1 MKTCPACASRYSD
14 DTLQFCLQD
23 GARLYSADEA
33 AAPTAVL
40 NEIETA
46 EARKPLP
53 PTTPADWHAPAT
65 QKSRPASGSRR
76 KIAIAVVLTALGML
90 LLVGGAAL
98 GVWLYSR
105 QPRTEIAVNTSP
117 GPSPN
122 TRATATPRP
131 STPTPSPSAT
141 AQTKPPANEA
151 EIREDVLD
159 RLETWTSDTEAGDID
174 ACMSNYAPTV
184 DYYGRGPSSA
194 SYIRGDK
201 QRAFSRYS
209 SIELNLSNIA
219 VTPAADG
226 ESATVIFDKEWNFS
240 GDGTSTGKVQ
250 QMLRLKKIGGE
261 WLITAEKDL
270 KDYNKR

>member
-23 GARLYSADEA
+23 GSRLYSADEA
-33 AAPTAVL
+33 RAPTAVL
-40 NEIETA
+40 NEVETA
-46 EARKPLP
+46 EARKPLA
-53 PTTPADWHAPAT
+53 PTTPASWQAPVT
-65 QKSRPASGSRR
+65 QQSPPGPGPRR
-76 KIAIAVVLTALGML
+76 KIAIAIVLTALGML
-90 LLVGGAAL
+90 LLLGGAVL

-105 QPRTEIAVNTSP
+105 QSQTNVAVNTSP

-122 TRATATPRP
+122 ARATATPRP
-131 STPTPSPSAT
+131 STPAPSPSAT

-159 RLETWTSDTEAGDID
+159 RLETWASDTESGDID
-174 ACMSNYAPTV
+174 ACMSNYAATV

-201 QRAFSRYS
+201 QRAFSRFS
-209 SIELNLSNIA
+209 SIELNISNIS
-219 VTPAADG
+219 VTPGNDG
-226 ESATVIFDKEWNFS
+226 ETATAVFDKEWNFS
-240 GDGTSTGKVQ
+240 GDGNSTGKVQ
-250 QMLRLKKIGGE
+250 QMLRLKRIRGE

-270 KDYNKR
+270 KNYNKR